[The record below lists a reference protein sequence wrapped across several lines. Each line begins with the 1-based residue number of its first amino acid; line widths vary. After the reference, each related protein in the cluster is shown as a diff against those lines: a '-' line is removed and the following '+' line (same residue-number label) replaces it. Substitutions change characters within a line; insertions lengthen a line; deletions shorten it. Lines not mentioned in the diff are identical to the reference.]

1 MRNTNAPSTAGQL
14 RLKNHPAF
22 GVAEA
27 YDKYADGIRAKEF
40 FDSLVLINGLLKRSP
55 TQSLTKA

>member
-22 GVAEA
+22 HVVLV

-40 FDSLVLINGLLKRSP
+40 IDGLVLINAVVKRSP
-55 TQSLTKA
+55 TQSLTKE